1 MKSTNGM
8 FKKLDVNAV
17 KIVVGFY
24 TVSELIHLVRS
35 AYLKNMGIA
44 YVDLPWNHLIGFYFL
59 MDWVI
64 FIALMLWVSIFVK
77 YSLVKNMG
85 WNQLIPIHFIGSLM
99 VSIII
104 KLPINISYDMI
115 YHPGFTLSFGYIKH
129 RLLEMLAIIDL
140 NFVNYFA
147 IVSLL
152 YLYFYL
158 ERQKS
163 FKVRESKL
171 NQLATDSKLRALQY
185 QIRPHFLFNA
195 LNSISTLTEN
205 LKARDSIS
213 DLADLLKNYLEL
225 EDKQFIRVRDEI
237 HLLKKYLKIIRLRY
251 GGRINVRFEIEIQTL
266 EEWIPVL
273 LLQPLVENAIKHGLS
288 NKSHLEILIKMT
300 KESDEIQIIVQN
312 DGKPID
318 FSQLIHNNGMG
329 LSNIQSR
336 LRLLFGKTHKFSMLN
351 AKNGKVEFKMVLP
364 TFRRT
369 KPGNF
374 PAIEVHH

>member
-17 KIVVGFY
+17 KIIVGFY
-24 TVSELIHLVRS
+24 TVSEIIHLVRS

-44 YVDLPWNHLIGFYFL
+44 YVDLPWEHLIGFYFL

-64 FIALMLWVSIFVK
+64 FIALMLGVSIFVK
-77 YSLVKNMG
+77 YSLIKNMR

-115 YHPGFTLSFGYIKH
+115 YHPGFNLSFGYIKY

-163 FKVRESKL
+163 YTVRESKL

-185 QIRPHFLFNA
+185 QIRPHF
-195 LNSISTLTEN
+195 
-205 LKARDSIS
+205 
-213 DLADLLKNYLEL
+213 
-225 EDKQFIRVRDEI
+225 
-237 HLLKKYLKIIRLRY
+237 
-251 GGRINVRFEIEIQTL
+251 
-266 EEWIPVL
+266 
-273 LLQPLVENAIKHGLS
+273 
-288 NKSHLEILIKMT
+288 
-300 KESDEIQIIVQN
+300 
-312 DGKPID
+312 
-318 FSQLIHNNGMG
+318 
-329 LSNIQSR
+329 
-336 LRLLFGKTHKFSMLN
+336 
-351 AKNGKVEFKMVLP
+351 
-364 TFRRT
+364 
-369 KPGNF
+369 
-374 PAIEVHH
+374 